1 MQIYQ
6 TFFLE
11 GHYFLDIQYDILL
24 EEATAR
30 MQENQ
35 AKSKTTRVAGEEA
48 QNAASV
54 LGTACQGSSDPFYS
68 IVTYYMKLFTSWT

>member
-1 MQIYQ
+1 
-6 TFFLE
+6 
-11 GHYFLDIQYDILL
+11 
-24 EEATAR
+24 

-54 LGTACQGSSDPFYS
+54 LGTACLGSSDPFYS
-68 IVTYYMKLFTSWT
+68 IVTYYIKLFTTSWTHSIFDFSQERDPLENINCPE